1 MNSVSLPSWRDWLF
15 SGKAFLASMLA
26 LYIAL
31 AFDLPRPYWAMA
43 AVYVVANPL
52 AGATSSKGLY
62 RALGTLIGAS
72 AAVFFVPL
80 FVNAPE
86 LLSLVVAL
94 WTGCLLYISMLDRTP
109 RSYVFMLA
117 GYSLPLIALPDVGVP
132 DTIFDTA
139 LARTEE
145 ILIGITCASVVGAVV
160 FPTSVGTALSARLAT
175 WLDDAASW
183 AGEILR
189 GEGAIPATPLR
200 RQKLAADIAG
210 LDLVISQLAYDAAAR
225 DVERHARE
233 LRGRLLMLL
242 PLLSSLADRL
252 HALKDADGKLP
263 DGLAPLL
270 LEADAFLR
278 HGAEAG
284 SGTPDRLLACIAVLE
299 PQEHATWDDMMLSS
313 ALARLKEIVDLWQDC
328 LALRGE
334 IAKGHTSGQSS
345 GRWRPAFL
353 HRRVVARSRHHDHG
367 LLLFSAGSVVV
378 GTLVAC
384 LIWIGIGWAN
394 GAGFVMMTAVACSFF
409 AALDRPAPLI
419 RSMFIWCTVS
429 LVISGIYLF
438 GILPMVHDYEMLV
451 LVFAPPFLLL
461 GLMIPKPQ
469 FNMLA
474 MLLAVNTASFV
485 ALQNRY
491 GADFVT
497 FANEGIAASA
507 GVGFALVWTLLTRPF
522 GAEMAARRLAAA
534 GWHDLAETA
543 AGSRREDQDKL
554 AGRMLDR
561 LGQLVPRLAAI
572 EDRELAKIDGFAE
585 VRVGFNIIEL
595 QKARRRLGAQAAEA
609 VDDVLAGVSQ
619 LYRERVASGRLVEP
633 AAELCTRIDEALA
646 VAGARGRE
654 ARDALVGLRRVF
666 FPEALG
672 PTGGYVP
679 RETLPREVV
688 PMLIAAE

>member
-1 MNSVSLPSWRDWLF
+1 VNGAVALPSWRDWLF

-80 FVNAPE
+80 FINAPE

-117 GYSLPLIALPDVGVP
+117 GYSLPLIALPDVGAP
-132 DTIFDTA
+132 EAIFDTA
-139 LARTEE
+139 LARSEE
-145 ILIGITCASVVGAVV
+145 IIIGITCASVVGAVV
-160 FPTSVGTALSARLAT
+160 FPTSVGTALSARITT

-183 AGEILR
+183 ADEILR

-200 RQKLAADIAG
+200 RQKLAADITG

-233 LRGRLLMLL
+233 VRGRLLMLL
-242 PLLSSLADRL
+242 PLFSSLADRL
-252 HALKDADGKLP
+252 HALKDAEGRLP
-263 DGLAPLL
+263 AGLAPVLL
-270 LEADAFLR
+270 DVAAFLK
-278 HGAEAG
+278 HGGDADDLTARIAE
-284 SGTPDRLLACIAVLE
+284 LE
-299 PQEHATWDDMMLSS
+299 PDDGADWEGMILSS
-313 ALARLKEIVDLWQDC
+313 ALARLTEIVNLWQDC
-328 LALRGE
+328 LTLRAE
-334 IAKGHTSGQSS
+334 IAKGHASGQASS
-345 GRWRPAFL
+345 RWRPAFR
-353 HRRVVARSRHHDHG
+353 HRRVVARSRHYDHG

-378 GTLVAC
+378 GTFLAS
-384 LIWIGIGWAN
+384 LIWISIGWAN

-419 RSMFIWCTVS
+419 RSMFIWCAVS

-438 GILPMVHDYEMLV
+438 GILPLIHDYEMLV

-497 FANEGIAASA
+497 FANEGIAASS
-507 GVGFALVWTLLTRPF
+507 GVGFALVWTLITRPF
-522 GAEMAARRLAAA
+522 GAEIAARRLALA
-534 GWHDLAETA
+534 GWADLAETA
-543 AGSRREDQDKL
+543 AGSRRRDQDRL

-572 EDRELAKIDGFAE
+572 EDRELAKIDGYAE
-585 VRVGFNIIEL
+585 VRIGFNIIEL
-595 QKARRRLGAQAAEA
+595 QKERGRLGSEAAEA
-609 VDDVLAGVSQ
+609 VDAVLAGVSE

-633 AAELCTRIDEALA
+633 SATLCTRIDEALA
-646 VAGARGRE
+646 AAGARGRE

-666 FPEALG
+666 FPETPG
-672 PTGGYVP
+672 PSGDYAPRESLP
-679 RETLPREVV
+679 RETAPLP
-688 PMLIAAE
+688 MAAE

>member
-1 MNSVSLPSWRDWLF
+1 VTLPSWRDWLF

-80 FVNAPE
+80 FINAPE

-117 GYSLPLIALPDVGVP
+117 GYSLPLIALPVVGTP
-132 DTIFDTA
+132 ELIFDTA
-139 LARTEE
+139 LARSEE
-145 ILIGITCASVVGAVV
+145 IIIGIACASIVGAVV
-160 FPTSVGTALSARLAT
+160 FPTSVGTALSARLGS
-175 WLDDAASW
+175 WLDDTASW
-183 AGEILR
+183 ADEILR

-225 DVERHARE
+225 DIERHARE

-242 PLLSSLADRL
+242 PLFSSLADRL

-263 DGLAPLL
+263 DGLAPVL
-270 LEADAFLR
+270 LEAAAFLK
-278 HGAEAG
+278 HGGDTERA
-284 SGTPDRLLACIAVLE
+284 TPDRLLACIAVLE
-299 PQEHATWDDMMLSS
+299 PKDRADWGDMILSS

-328 LALRGE
+328 LALRDE
-334 IAKGHTSGQSS
+334 IAKGEAP
-345 GRWRPAFL
+345 GRWRPAFR
-353 HRRVVARSRHHDHG
+353 HRRVVARARHYDHG

-378 GTLVAC
+378 GTLAAS
-384 LIWIGIGWAN
+384 LIWIQIGWAN
-394 GAGFVMMTAVACSFF
+394 GASFVMMTAVACSFF

-419 RSMFIWCTVS
+419 RSMFVWCTVS

-438 GILPMVHDYEMLV
+438 GILPLVHDYEMLV

-461 GLMIPKPQ
+461 GLIIPKPQ

-485 ALQNRY
+485 AMQNRY

-497 FANEGIAASA
+497 FVNEGIAASA
-507 GVGFALVWTLLTRPF
+507 GVGFALVWTLMTRPF
-522 GAEMAARRLAAA
+522 GAELAARRLAAA
-534 GWHDLAETA
+534 GWSDLAETA
-543 AGSRREDQDKL
+543 AGARRQDQDKL

-585 VRVGFNIIEL
+585 VRIGFNIIEL
-595 QKARRRLGAQAAEA
+595 QKERGRLGAEAAHA
-609 VDDVLAGVSQ
+609 VDAVLAGVSE
-619 LYRERVASGRLVEP
+619 LYRERVASRRLVEP
-633 AAELCTRIDEALA
+633 SDALCERIDEALA
-646 VAGARGRE
+646 VIGARGRP

-666 FPEALG
+666 FPEAPG
-672 PTGGYVP
+672 PSGDHAP
-679 RETLPREVV
+679 RESAPLL
-688 PMLIAAE
+688 MAAE